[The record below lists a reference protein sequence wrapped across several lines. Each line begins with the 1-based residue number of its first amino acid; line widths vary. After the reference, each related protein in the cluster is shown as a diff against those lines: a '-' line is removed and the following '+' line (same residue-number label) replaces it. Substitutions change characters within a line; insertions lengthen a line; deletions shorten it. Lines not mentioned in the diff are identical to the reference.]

1 MKFLILALSVIGTHS
16 QNVDDAIRDLYMKV
30 DSLEQENMDIHRELD
45 FLENEVTVRAHQDS
59 ETLTETLSYRL

>member
-45 FLENEVTVRAHQDS
+45 FLENEVTGRAHQDS

>member
-45 FLENEVTVRAHQDS
+45 FLENEVTGRAHQDS
-59 ETLTETLSYRL
+59 ETLAETLSYRP

>member
-45 FLENEVTVRAHQDS
+45 FLENEVTGRAHQAS
-59 ETLTETLSYRL
+59 ETLSYRP